1 MGFIILALMKKICCV
16 FITFYSLTF
25 LAYAQTFD
33 ATLASKLQ
41 NNIDSISIANNLKG
55 ISASVYYP
63 GMGTWKG
70 VTGISHSGTPITSD
84 MLFAIG
90 SNTKLFTAVLLLKLA
105 ENNLI
110 QLDDSLH
117 QHIPS
122 FNNIDSNITTRQL
135 LNHTSGLADV
145 SSIPGYPDSML
156 TNPNRVF
163 TASELITWVPPP
175 LFPVGTDWSYCN
187 TNYLLAGMI
196 AESATG
202 QSYSQLLRDH
212 ILNPLQL
219 DSTFLDVY
227 ETILFPVAH
236 PWQGGLNNQSTPR
249 ASINSAAWAAGAMYS
264 TSEEMTHWYNTLF
277 NAQILNSNSLNELT
291 TFVGSGNYGMGISQK
306 TVLGRTVWTH
316 GGNIWGGYSSSM
328 MFDPSTGIII
338 CVLINQ
344 LPHQANLVSIELL
357 SSLIN
362 NPLSFTE
369 NNINEKSL
377 NIFPNP
383 TSDIVT
389 INGIKSL
396 NDVSYIHLLDNKGTL
411 LKNIGINDTQVDL
424 TSFTAGIYFIKIK
437 HQLGSVRCK
446 VIKLDK

>member
-1 MGFIILALMKKICCV
+1 MGFITLSLMKKIYCII
-16 FITFYSLTF
+16 ITFFSLTF
-25 LAYAQTFD
+25 FINAQTFD
-33 ATLASKLQ
+33 VVLASKLQ
-41 NNIDSISIANNLKG
+41 NKIDSISIANNLKG

-84 MLFAIG
+84 MLFGIG
-90 SNTKLFTAVLLLKLA
+90 SNTKLFTGVLLLKLA

-117 QHIPS
+117 QHLPT
-122 FNNIDSNITTRQL
+122 FNNIDSNITIRQL

-145 SSIPGYPDSML
+145 SSVPGYPDSML

-175 LFPVGTDWSYCN
+175 LFSAGTDWSYCN
-187 TNYLLAGMI
+187 TNYLLAAMI
-196 AESATG
+196 AESTTG
-202 QSYSQLLRDH
+202 QSYSELLRND
-212 ILNPLQL
+212 ILTPLQL

-227 ETILFPVAH
+227 ETILYPVAH
-236 PWQGGLNNQSTPR
+236 PWQGGVNNHYTPR
-249 ASINSAAWAAGAMYS
+249 TSINSAAWAAGAMYS
-264 TSEEMTHWYNTLF
+264 TSEEMAHWYNTLF
-277 NAQILNSNSLNELT
+277 NEQLLNSNSFNELT

-344 LPHQANLVSIELL
+344 LPHQANLVSIDLL

-362 NPLSFTE
+362 NSLGSAE
-369 NNINEKSL
+369 NTINEEPL

-383 TSDIVT
+383 TPDIIT
-389 INGIKSL
+389 INGIKYL
-396 NDVSYIHLLDNKGTL
+396 NDISFIHLMDNKGTL
-411 LKNIGINDTQVDL
+411 LKKIGINI
-424 TSFTAGIYFIKIK
+424 S
-437 HQLGSVRCK
+437 SRN
-446 VIKLDK
+446 